1 MTAIDEARTKS
12 TSDTTG
18 DRPHDTVPPANP
30 VRAVAARLGR
40 PAMAGLLIGVL
51 TGLTVLLATG
61 LRGDE
66 YEARVGL
73 LATPAASAT
82 GTTAQYGEVVSLTL
96 PALVE
101 VVRSPSVLDAAAA
114 RAGVPAAELG
124 EHVAVELVPASGLAR
139 LSVRGESATQAGG
152 AALALA
158 RSVISEDLLA
168 PAGTLRL
175 LDTRPDVIQVAPDW
189 PLGIGLAIAAAAVAG
204 IAAAAL
210 CQVHR
215 PGSRAVRTA
224 LRATNIHHPV
234 ATARA
239 GEPDLAARLSTLCSA
254 SGRSARVVAVVPA
267 LAGEATAL
275 ADRMTVDPD
284 RHTRGTAVIALTHR
298 GRQDDLA
305 AAVSALPSDSVL
317 LGVVLV

>member
-1 MTAIDEARTKS
+1 MTTTDETV
-12 TSDTTG
+12 DTTIG
-18 DRPHDTVPPANP
+18 RQHNNVALAANP
-30 VRAVAARLGR
+30 VKAAATRLGR
-40 PAMAGLLIGVL
+40 PAVAGLLVAAL
-51 TGLTVLLATG
+51 TGLTVLLATE

-73 LATPAASAT
+73 LATPTTPVT

-101 VVRSPSVLDAAAA
+101 VARSPSVLHTAAE
-114 RAGVPAAELG
+114 GTGMSAAELG

-139 LSVRGESATQAGG
+139 LSVRGETAAQAGA

-158 RSVISEDLLA
+158 RSVIGEDLLA

-175 LDTRPDVIQVAPDW
+175 LDTRPDVAQVAPDRQ
-189 PLGIGLAIAAAAVAG
+189 LGAGLALAAAVVAG
-204 IAAAAL
+204 IATAAFFHV
-210 CQVHR
+210 QR
-215 PGSRAVRTA
+215 PGNGAVRSA
-224 LRATNIHHPV
+224 LHAAGVHHPV

-239 GEPDLAARLSTLCSA
+239 GEPDLPERLSTLCA
-254 SGRSARVVAVVPA
+254 AAARSPRVVAVVPA

-275 ADRMTVDPD
+275 AERMTVEHD
-284 RHTRGTAVIALTHR
+284 RHTVGTAVIALTRR

-305 AAVSALPSDSVL
+305 AVIGALPADNVL
-317 LGVVLV
+317 LGVVLA